1 MTEPNIPIQ
10 QDLGETDSDYLT
22 DSDSYY
28 YDDSGSE
35 YELTA
40 QEQWEE
46 SLKQINNL
54 INLIIFPLIGKVI
67 GRRFSHIIWRRFAN
81 WWFI

>member
-1 MTEPNIPIQ
+1 MTELNIPIHH
-10 QDLGETDSDYLT
+10 DLDETDSDYLT
-22 DSDSYY
+22 DSDSQY
-28 YDDSGSE
+28 YDDSSSE

-46 SLKQINNL
+46 SLKQINNF
-54 INLIIFPLIGKVI
+54 INLIIFPLLGKVI
-67 GRRFSHIIWRRFAN
+67 GRRFSHIIWRKFAN

>member
-1 MTEPNIPIQ
+1 MTELNIPIQ

-81 WWFI
+81 WWFV

>member
-1 MTEPNIPIQ
+1 MTELNIPIHHGL
-10 QDLGETDSDYLT
+10 DETDSDYLT
-22 DSDSYY
+22 DSDSQY

-35 YELTA
+35 YDLTA

-46 SLKQINNL
+46 SLKQVNNL

-67 GRRFSHIIWRRFAN
+67 GRRFSHIIWRKFAN

>member
-1 MTEPNIPIQ
+1 MTELNIPIQ

-22 DSDSYY
+22 DSDSFY

-81 WWFI
+81 WWFV

>member
-1 MTEPNIPIQ
+1 MTELNIPIQ